1 MATFQDKMIDL
12 VMKVSDF
19 ITGSENPT
27 EVVPTSN
34 TLVGVTRTGLDKSGG
49 GNANVIEPY
58 SSREIHVLD

>member
-34 TLVGVTRTGLDKSGG
+34 TLVG
-49 GNANVIEPY
+49 GNSYRA
-58 SSREIHVLD
+58 